1 MDWWLLLIPVSS
13 AFSCWLVLKLFF
25 FFLFRRV
32 LPEKQSLFAAKVGKA
47 AAGIFFS
54 DEMIENKITDPKNLQ
69 KIMPVVEEHID
80 DFLRNKLKKQMPVVG
95 MFIGDKT
102 IHSMKTVFMT
112 ELESLFPQV
121 MKNFASNL
129 KDDLNIEGLV
139 TEKIRSVS
147 ITALKEAFYKNL
159 SGDLRILSIYS
170 ASVGFLVGS
179 ITAAIIFFIK

>member
-13 AFSCWLVLKLFF
+13 AFSCWLVIRLFF

-32 LPEKQSLFAAKVGKA
+32 LPKKRSLLAAKIGKA
-47 AAGIFFS
+47 AAENFFS
-54 DEMIENKITDPKNLQ
+54 EEIMEEKIADPKNLQ

-102 IHSMKTVFMT
+102 INSMKAVFMS
-112 ELESLFPQV
+112 ELENLFPQV

-129 KDDLNIEGLV
+129 KDDLGIEKLV
-139 TEKIRSVS
+139 AEKINSVP
-147 ITALKEAFYKNL
+147 APVLEKAFYNNL
-159 SGDLRILSIYS
+159 SGEIRLLSIS
-170 ASVGFLVGS
+170 CASIGFLIGC
-179 ITAAIIFFIK
+179 ITAVIILFIN